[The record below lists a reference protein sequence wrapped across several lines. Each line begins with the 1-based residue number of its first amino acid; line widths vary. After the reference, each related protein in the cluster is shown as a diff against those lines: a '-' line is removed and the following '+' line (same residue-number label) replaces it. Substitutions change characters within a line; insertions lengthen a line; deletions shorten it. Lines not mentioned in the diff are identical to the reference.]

1 MNSPNNIKSV
11 SNNTESGL
19 STIELGLS
27 TIELGLS
34 NNNTIAIQVNQQ
46 NSHNN
51 IKEILIVKSVLIL
64 YFIIV
69 GMPLAFCDLYYGYT
83 DNSCVSNNTDKLSID
98 LKDYLI
104 ISGWLTSSLLFVI
117 INGIICFNDSTSEFI
132 ALFGIIIFVLSALFN
147 ISWNIIGGVIFWSYM
162 DNSKCSSSIYNYVFA
177 SLIIKYVFTF
187 IGIYNSISSKDH

>member
-1 MNSPNNIKSV
+1 MSSLNNIKSV
-11 SNNTESGL
+11 SNDTEF
-19 STIELGLS
+19 GLS

-34 NNNTIAIQVNQQ
+34 NNNTITIQVNQQ

-69 GMPLAFCDLYYGYT
+69 GMPLAFSDLYYGYT
-83 DNSCVSNNTDKLSID
+83 DDSCVSNSVDKLSIN

-104 ISGWLTSSLLFVI
+104 ISGWLISSLLFVI

-132 ALFGIIIFVLSALFN
+132 AFFGIIILVLSALFN
-147 ISWNIIGGVIFWSYM
+147 ICWNIIGGVIFWSYM
-162 DNSKCSSSIYNYVFA
+162 DNSTCSSSIYNYLFA

-187 IGIYNSISSKDH
+187 IGIYNSTSSKDH